1 MISRIWH
8 GWTKP
13 ENADS
18 YQQLLLDEIF
28 HAIAGRKIPGFQGI
42 ELLRRDHADEAEF
55 ATIMWFDDLAAVKEF
70 AGADYEIAV
79 VPAKA
84 RSLLSRWD
92 ERSAHYTV
100 VRARE

>member
-8 GWTKP
+8 GWTKR

-18 YQQLLLDEIF
+18 YQQLLLDEVF
-28 HAIAGRKIPGFQGI
+28 HGIAARSIAGFHGI
-42 ELLRRDHADEAEF
+42 ELLRRDASDEVEF
-55 ATIMWFDDLAAVKEF
+55 TTIMWFEDLAAVRQF
-70 AGADYEIAV
+70 AGEDYETAV
-79 VPAKA
+79 VPPKA

-100 VRARE
+100 IKPRA